1 MTYIT
6 DLVVKNK
13 YSRPAIKL
21 LGVRGIV
28 LHYTANPSATALNHA
43 NFFDGA
49 DGGNYRYAG
58 AHLFV
63 DKKESRLIVP
73 LNEVAYHANESAC
86 RIPKLKATASYYK
99 GGDANLTTIGI
110 EMCIEKDGSLH
121 PDTYNR
127 TVKLVASLLKQFKL
141 TVDDV
146 YRHYDITGKNCPAF
160 WVSNPAGFTKFKAD
174 VKKAMSPSKTS
185 SQTSKNA
192 SNSSSKGKLGRVT
205 ILAEKLNVRAS
216 DSFSARI
223 VKVVSKG
230 STYNVYAESNGM
242 YKVGA
247 DQWISA
253 NGKYVK
259 FVPTKTHTVVKG
271 DSLWA
276 IAKKYKTTVEELKK
290 LNGLKTDL
298 LQVGQ
303 ILRVK

>member
-6 DLVVKNK
+6 DLVIKNK
-13 YSRPAIKL
+13 YSRPALKL

-63 DKKESRLIVP
+63 DRKESRLTVP

-127 TVKLVASLLKQFKL
+127 TVKLVATLLKQYKL

-174 VKKAMSPSKTS
+174 VKKEMTPAKTA
-185 SQTSKNA
+185 SQTNKKP
-192 SNSSSKGKLGRVT
+192 SNSASKSKVGRVT
-205 ILAEKLNVRAS
+205 ILADKLNVRVS
-216 DSFSARI
+216 DSFTAKI
-223 VKVVSKG
+223 DKVVEKG
-230 STYNVYAESNGM
+230 SSYNVYAESNGM
-242 YKVGA
+242 YMVGA

-253 NGKYVK
+253 NPKYVK
-259 FVPTKTHTVVKG
+259 FVPSKTHKVVKG

-276 IAKKYKTTVEELKK
+276 IAKKYKMTVEELKK
-290 LNGLKTDL
+290 LNGIKTDL

-303 ILRVK
+303 VLRVK